1 MCMRICSLYMYHRNV
16 HEDLPSSLFIQKSA
30 IFEVED
36 QPRFYVLNCDNEAK
50 FCCRFKNIE
59 FIPGMKHNAEEVSEI
74 ALKFHFGSGD
84 VMQKILLHKYT
95 LIIIFRISSS
105 TIIFLEPLQ
114 PTKITNSLPH

>member
-1 MCMRICSLYMYHRNV
+1 MITRPNFVADS
-16 HEDLPSSLFIQKSA
+16 
-30 IFEVED
+30 
-36 QPRFYVLNCDNEAK
+36 
-50 FCCRFKNIE
+50 KNIE

-84 VMQKILLHKYT
+84 VMQKILLHKYA